1 VTTTSRKRITGAF
14 LIDDGEDEAARTG
27 RTLSRFSPQD
37 FHELHLLLRGD
48 SVIDW
53 HRLALRNEDD
63 VLRLWRVNGFEP
75 DDPGDLQRL
84 DAMREEAVDYLR
96 RSLRLRID
104 PVVARE
110 LPALALPLIA
120 SHRSKHQRHAC
131 VLLKVMHII
140 HHLDA
145 RELRTVLPIAD
156 GVLFG
161 AVERSVA
168 DLFEQLRSSGVPVA
182 EFAWSRKTK
191 ESLVT
196 KLLVKKE
203 TSAARV
209 FDRLRFRLVV
219 ERDADV
225 LPTLNLMLRRFIP
238 FNYVVP
244 GQTDNTLVDLAGFE
258 RRASKYRP
266 VMVDAAEGRPPSNEF
281 SGKGYQVLNFI
292 ADLPVRV
299 DRLLAHTPEAHLAP
313 PGSAVFVLT
322 EFQVVDRK
330 RAEANEQGERS
341 HERYKHRQHLRVRE
355 RLLRSPRAVD
365 ASGFEDD

>member
-1 VTTTSRKRITGAF
+1 MTTFRKRSTGAF
-14 LIDDGEDEAARTG
+14 LLAEEDEEITRTS
-27 RTLSRFSPQD
+27 RTISRFSPQD
-37 FHELHLLLRGD
+37 FHEIHLLLRGD
-48 SVIDW
+48 SVVDW
-53 HRLALRNEDD
+53 HRLAMRGEDD
-63 VLRLWRVNGFEP
+63 VVRLLRVNGFEP
-75 DDPGDLQRL
+75 DDRGDMQRL
-84 DAMREEAVDYLR
+84 ENLRAEAVGYLG
-96 RSLRLRID
+96 RSLGLRID
-104 PVVARE
+104 PVVSTE

-120 SHRSKHQRHAC
+120 SNRSKHQRHAC

-140 HHLDA
+140 YHLDA

-168 DLFEQLRSSGVPVA
+168 ELFEQLREGGVPVA

-191 ESLVT
+191 ESLIT
-196 KLLVKKE
+196 KLLVKKD
-203 TSAARV
+203 TNAARV

-219 ERDADV
+219 ERDADI
-225 LPTLNLMLRRFIP
+225 LPTLNLMLRRFVP

-244 GQTDNTLVDLAGFE
+244 GQTDNTLVDLAQLE
-258 RRASKYRP
+258 RRAAKYRP
-266 VMVDAAEGRPPSNEF
+266 VMVDTGDGRPPFNEF

-299 DRLLAHTPEAHLAP
+299 DRLLAQSPDAHLAP
-313 PGSAVFVLT
+313 PGSVVFVLT

-341 HERYKHRQHLRVRE
+341 HARYKHRQHVRVRE
-355 RLLRSPRAVD
+355 RLLRGPKDGDR
-365 ASGFEDD
+365 